1 MALPLTSAQI
11 CTRAVA
17 QAKGQGGASA
27 AGQYLNVVLSELS
40 QTYDFQIAM
49 GTYVG
54 NFNPNSSTTASY
66 PNNTPGSGPYNLP
79 SDYLRVIKDEAIWFL
94 NGVPYP
100 MIAVDLA
107 EYDEKVQQAGM
118 QSYPLIFATDLS
130 ASPPVFIVWPPASGT
145 YQVMFRYMR
154 QMPNITTP
162 ETSSTIPWFPC
173 QSYLIRRVAGEMMFE
188 SGDTR
193 FKDALGDGPE
203 GAQGILD
210 RYLKMD
216 NDSGDRAQSISLDRR
231 RFSPGW
237 ARLANTKSVY
247 F

>member
-1 MALPLTSAQI
+1 MALPLTSQQI

-17 QAKGQGGASA
+17 QAKGQGGLTA
-27 AGQYLNVVLSELS
+27 AGQYLNVVLSELT
-40 QTYDFQIAM
+40 QNYDFQIAM

-54 NFNPNSSTTASY
+54 NFNPSSTTVAAY
-66 PNNTPGSGPYNLP
+66 PNNTPGSGPYPLP
-79 SDYLRVIKDEAIWFL
+79 TDYLRVLKDEAIWFL

-100 MIAVDLA
+100 MIAVDLS
-107 EYDEKVQQAGM
+107 EYDAKVQTAGL

-130 ASPPVFIVWPPASGT
+130 STPPQFIVWPPASGT

-154 QMPNITTP
+154 QMPNITSP
-162 ETSSTIPWFPC
+162 ETSSAIPWFPC
-173 QSYLIRRVAGEMMFE
+173 QTYLIRRVAGEMMFE

-193 FKDALGDGPE
+193 FEVALGDSPS

-216 NDSGDRAQSISLDRR
+216 NDSGDRAQTITLDRR
-231 RFSPGW
+231 KFSANFG
-237 ARLANTKSVY
+237 RLQNTKTIY
-247 F
+247 G